1 MPGVATRP
9 AISHAQVMDAK
20 RAPLTGTHTLL
31 TGTQA
36 PLAGAEAALIGLV
49 ALFIVLI
56 PFLWPLAEHLNVM
69 AHEGAHAAAGSLL
82 GFAPLGVE
90 LTTKATGG
98 TSFPASMRGL
108 REVLI
113 GTIGYLGPS
122 LFGLWAAKLIA
133 TGHAIAVLWIAV
145 ILLAALLFMI
155 RKSFGLVSVPAAI
168 AVLAIVGHGAQAR
181 LEEVISYGMS
191 WLLLLSGVRVAVADG
206 IRAMDA
212 AILAAIT
219 PLPRRAW
226 ALIWLAGTLLAVVI
240 GGKWLV
246 GL

>member
-1 MPGVATRP
+1 
-9 AISHAQVMDAK
+9 
-20 RAPLTGTHTLL
+20 
-31 TGTQA
+31 
-36 PLAGAEAALIGLV
+36 
-49 ALFIVLI
+49 
-56 PFLWPLAEHLNVM
+56 
-69 AHEGAHAAAGSLL
+69 
-82 GFAPLGVE
+82 
-90 LTTKATGG
+90 
-98 TSFPASMRGL
+98 L

-145 ILLAALLFMI
+145 ILLVLLLFLI
-155 RKSFGLVSVPAAI
+155 RRSFGLISVPAAI
-168 AVLAIVGHGAQAR
+168 AALAIVVHGAHAPF
-181 LEEVISYGMS
+181 EEVTSYGIS

-206 IRAMDA
+206 MRAVDA
-212 AILAAIT
+212 EILATIT

-246 GL
+246 VGP